1 MNKLFT
7 GILTVFL
14 VTGIAGIFTPTAMA
28 TLSLPLET
36 CEGNNAMTQ

>member
-14 VTGIAGIFTPTAMA
+14 VAGTVDTFTPTAMA

-36 CEGNNAMTQ
+36 CEGNNAMT